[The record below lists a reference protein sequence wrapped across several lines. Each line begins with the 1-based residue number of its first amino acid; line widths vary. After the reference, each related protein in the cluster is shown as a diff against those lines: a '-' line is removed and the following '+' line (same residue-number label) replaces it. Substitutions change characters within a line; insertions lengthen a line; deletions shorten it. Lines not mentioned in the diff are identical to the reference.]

1 MIVERWRRP
10 RRMSAEN
17 PINARSESILMCAS
31 HASLSLC
38 SNRMFRDC
46 IYRNAAMPLMLNGAR
61 AILFYSNR
69 MCVCVCIYGCSV
81 LIILCARA
89 HLVLFLLLHRM
100 TSEGIP
106 EGLFFF
112 FGFFFA
118 FERGSKCTHS
128 KCENLE
134 SKSFEKKYILYY
146 HHWNNKYK
154 ISKK

>member
-1 MIVERWRRP
+1 MATTTPNVCRKSHKRQKRIDLDVCLACESVIMFKSYVSRLHISERR
-10 RRMSAEN
+10 
-17 PINARSESILMCAS
+17 
-31 HASLSLC
+31 
-38 SNRMFRDC
+38 
-46 IYRNAAMPLMLNGAR
+46 R
-61 AILFYSNR
+61 AINVEWRASNIILFESNV
-69 MCVCVCIYGCSV
+69 CVCVCIYGCSV